1 MAFNGASVASTLSG
15 VLKDVYLGS
24 VVEQLNNS
32 ILITQRIER
41 DTQEFAGN
49 QAVFSVHKQRSAG
62 VFARGEN
69 VQFANAGA
77 QLYAKPVYDIK
88 SLYGRLRITGLGR
101 VKTATQAGAF
111 LKVLEGEVN
120 GLRNDLKMDVARQ
133 LYGDGTARISS
144 ASAAASNT
152 LDIRPISGGTVNTS
166 EPLRKGEIYIGMI
179 IDGGTLANP
188 HVRFL
193 DRDVTDVNVALGQIT
208 ISGAAVTM
216 TSGTDFIFRAGNAGT
231 TAVPAVYEISGLSQV
246 VPTAANTFGGID
258 ASAVG
263 NSWWDNQR
271 INAAGALT
279 LDLATQAVNTVT
291 VAGGDTSGMISSPGM
306 QRAMFNLLQ
315 PQVRYVEPTTIH
327 GGFKVLDYFGQPFI
341 ADRQAPFGKIFYL
354 DEKELVMF
362 DAGDWDWL
370 DEDGNIL
377 KWVTGFDAWEAVLAK
392 YCNLGAKRR
401 NTQLVMYGLT
411 DDPNGI

>member
-1 MAFNGASVASTLSG
+1 MATIGASVASTLSG

-24 VVEQLNNS
+24 VIEQLNQEVLVVNR
-32 ILITQRIER
+32 LDR

-49 QAVFSVHKQRSAG
+49 QAVLSVHKQRSAG

-69 VQFANAGA
+69 VQFANPGA

-88 SLYGRLRITGLGR
+88 ALYGRLRITGLGR

-111 LKVLEGEVN
+111 LKVLEGEIN
-120 GLRNDLKMDVARQ
+120 GLRNDLKNDLARQ
-133 LYGDGTARISS
+133 LYADGTARITSG
-144 ASAAASNT
+144 SAAAANVI
-152 LDIRPISGGTVNTS
+152 DIRPIAGGTTNTS

-179 IDGGTLANP
+179 VDGGTLANP
-188 HVRFL
+188 VVRFAS
-193 DRDVTDVNVALGQIT
+193 RDVTDVNVATGQIT
-208 ISGAAVTM
+208 ISGAVVTM
-216 TSGTDFIFRAGNAGT
+216 TSGTDFIFKEGNAVAGSIS
-231 TAVPAVYEISGLSQV
+231 YEIDGLSKV
-246 VPTAANTFGGID
+246 MPSAANTFGGID

-271 INAAGALT
+271 INAAGGLT
-279 LDLATQAVNTVT
+279 LDLMTQAVNTVT
-291 VAGGDTSGMISSPGM
+291 VAGGDTSAMISSPGM
-306 QRAMFNLLQ
+306 QRALFNLLQ
-315 PQVRYVEPTTIH
+315 PQVRYQEPTTLH

-354 DEKELVMF
+354 SEKELIMF
-362 DAGDWDWL
+362 DTGDWGWL

-377 KWVTGFDAWEAVLAK
+377 KWVVGFDAWEAVLAK
-392 YCNLGAKRR
+392 YLNLGAKRR
-401 NTQLVMYGLT
+401 NTQLVLYGLT